1 MWIGL
6 GFLLLLLFVF
16 FRTFVLR
23 EIAWAYP
30 ADYDQ
35 TKYLG
40 LSYGTYET
48 VLERGLAAGLRQWGT
63 TAYENGMLIH
73 LPALALMLAFGGG
86 RLTVLAVNYAALA
99 LYLVVVAAVVR
110 SWTGSARMALLG
122 VGLALGTGS
131 FWFQNQVDYR
141 LDFSSLCLFGIF
153 VSLVM
158 RSAVF
163 RERRWAVAA
172 GLAAAA
178 LVANRF
184 LTSLYVAGI
193 YAGMLVYFA
202 AVCPWLLKR
211 REPAA
216 LKNAALSAAV
226 GAALSLPAVLVSAR
240 AIYGY
245 YVVQQGIEKS
255 VRDAEFSVAGVLEFW
270 LYYPKSLLA
279 HHVGLPLAIASVLAV
294 TLGVVAARSRA
305 RPRISWPSWCTDAAV
320 FLAIGFLV
328 ILGALT
334 ANITRS
340 PVVGGTAVPLFTW
353 SVVLASMALFG
364 TGTAADGRVH
374 RAATV
379 AAALTLVLTVGAQL
393 VFYSSHHRFWKA
405 RDDMREIGR
414 MYADIGRYAEDVDWP
429 SPVVASDSQRD
440 YLIAGAITAAHY
452 ESTGRLVPF
461 RASLAGGNVMA
472 PPRDVLLAQM
482 RDADFLILTHRR
494 DPMEPP
500 YPIVAAL
507 EEVRPEL
514 NAAASRMLP
523 VGEYPILGR
532 LVSLY
537 ARRAARVLS
546 GVSGNWITADGIV
559 AEVPVRAAQESS
571 DLVISAGM
579 NPWVDPAI
587 TASCE
592 SSEGGALRRLPA
604 DFTIEGQSY
613 TARCTLPQDAD
624 GDGRVRVRLFFS
636 HYFVPRDKGLNDD
649 PRRLSMLAPPRI
661 VVVSRETAAAPR

>member
-1 MWIGL
+1 MWVGV

-40 LSYGTYET
+40 LSYRTYEA
-48 VLERGLAAGLRQWGT
+48 VLEKGLAAGLWQWCT

-73 LPALALMLAFGGG
+73 LPALVLMLASGGG
-86 RLTVLAVNYAALA
+86 RLTALAVNYSALA

-110 SWTGSARMALLG
+110 TWTGSARMALLAT
-122 VGLALGTGS
+122 GLALGTGS

-153 VSLVM
+153 VSLVV

-163 RERRWAVAA
+163 RERRWALAA
-172 GLAAAA
+172 GLAAGA

-279 HHVGLPLAIASVLAV
+279 HHVGLPLAIASVLVLA
-294 TLGVVAARSRA
+294 LGVLAARSRA
-305 RPRISWPSWCTDAAV
+305 RPRIRWPPWFTDAAV

-364 TGTAADGRVH
+364 AGTAADGRVH

-379 AAALTLVLTVGAQL
+379 ATALTLVLTVGAQL
-393 VFYSSHHRFWKA
+393 VFYSSHHRFWNA
-405 RDDMREIGR
+405 RDDMRAIGR
-414 MYADIGRYAEDVDWP
+414 MYEDIGRYADAMGWQ
-429 SPVVASDSQRD
+429 SPAVATDSQRD
-440 YLIAGAITAAHY
+440 YLYAGAVTAVHY
-452 ESTGRLVPF
+452 ESTGRFVSF
-461 RASLAGGNVMA
+461 ASALATAFVMA
-472 PPRDVLLAQM
+472 PQRKVLLAQLAA
-482 RDADFLILTHRR
+482 ADFLVLTHQR
-494 DPMEPP
+494 DPHEPP
-500 YPIVAAL
+500 YPIVDAI
-507 EEVRPEL
+507 EDIRPEI
-514 NAAASRMLP
+514 NDASARMLP
-523 VGEYPILGR
+523 MGEYPIRGR
-532 LVSLY
+532 LVSVY
-537 ARRAARVLS
+537 GRRAGRVVS
-546 GVSGNWITADGIV
+546 GQSGNWITAEGLV
-559 AEVPVRAAQESS
+559 VEVPARVAAIPS
-571 DLVISAGM
+571 DLIVTAAT
-579 NPWVDPAI
+579 NPWVAPDV

-592 SSEGGALRRLPA
+592 SREGGVLRSLRA
-604 DFTIEGQSY
+604 DLDVEGESY
-613 TARCTLPQDAD
+613 TARCEVPADTD
-624 GDGRVRVRLFFS
+624 GDGGVRVRLSFS

-649 PRRLSMLAPPRI
+649 PRRLAMLAPPRI
-661 VVVSRETAAAPR
+661 VVVSREPAPAPR